1 VDFRILGPLEVVD
14 ERGPVRLRAAKQRA
28 LLAILLLHRNEVVSA
43 DRLIDELWGD
53 RPPKTARKTLQM
65 HVSHLRRVLP
75 PGVLRTESPGYVL
88 TVEPGELDLD
98 RFEALV
104 NQARSAA
111 PATAARLLREAL
123 ALSRGPPLSD
133 LEYEPFARGE
143 VARLEEV
150 RLAALEDR
158 IDADHALGHHAELV
172 GELESLAGAYPLR
185 ERIRGQ
191 LMLALYRSGRQA
203 EALEAYRQARV
214 ALVEELGI
222 EPGPELR
229 ALEQAILRHEVPAPE
244 APAAEVAGVEARTVG
259 VFVGRDRE
267 LAELLAGLDEALAGR
282 GGLILVGGEPG
293 IGKSRL
299 AGELAGQAKARGA
312 RVLSGR
318 CWEAG
323 GAAPYWPW
331 VQSLRSYL
339 RDADPQ
345 ALRAELG
352 SGAPV
357 VAQMLPEVREVVSDL
372 PPPQSLESDGARFR
386 LFDATATFLRRAAA
400 THPLVLVLDDLHAAD
415 TPSLLLL
422 QFLAGEVTDAKILIV
437 VTYRDVELLRDHPL
451 RSTLAELSRHDTT
464 RRLTLSGLSQLD
476 VSRFIALT
484 TEVQDADALAAA
496 IHGQTDG
503 NPLFVDELVKL
514 LVAEGRLRSA
524 DSRRPAIPDTV
535 REVIAQ
541 RLAHLPEE
549 CTDVLMR
556 AAVLGGSSRPR
567 PWAASASREAISRS
581 RCSTPR

>member
-14 ERGPVRLRAAKQRA
+14 ERGPVRLRAAKQRG

-143 VARLEEV
+143 VARLDEV

-158 IDADHALGHHAELV
+158 IDADNALGHHAELV

-203 EALEAYRQARV
+203 EALEACRRARV

-244 APAAEVAGVEARTVG
+244 APAAEAAGVEARTVG
-259 VFVGRDRE
+259 VFVGRERE

-299 AGELAGQAKARGA
+299 AGELACQAKARGA

-331 VQSLRSYL
+331 
-339 RDADPQ
+339 
-345 ALRAELG
+345 
-352 SGAPV
+352 
-357 VAQMLPEVREVVSDL
+357 
-372 PPPQSLESDGARFR
+372 
-386 LFDATATFLRRAAA
+386 
-400 THPLVLVLDDLHAAD
+400 
-415 TPSLLLL
+415 
-422 QFLAGEVTDAKILIV
+422 
-437 VTYRDVELLRDHPL
+437 
-451 RSTLAELSRHDTT
+451 
-464 RRLTLSGLSQLD
+464 
-476 VSRFIALT
+476 
-484 TEVQDADALAAA
+484 
-496 IHGQTDG
+496 
-503 NPLFVDELVKL
+503 
-514 LVAEGRLRSA
+514 
-524 DSRRPAIPDTV
+524 
-535 REVIAQ
+535 
-541 RLAHLPEE
+541 
-549 CTDVLMR
+549 
-556 AAVLGGSSRPR
+556 SSRCGPTC
-567 PWAASASREAISRS
+567 A
-581 RCSTPR
+581 TPIRRRFAPS